1 MRTEDQVRDEAKI
14 ILGFDDSEDKVQQ
27 GTGQITTFNQ
37 LGFPGKNDKPDGW
50 YLPKET
56 NEVAI
61 ILETK
66 SEKEDLTKDKWVKEL
81 QKNIDIVN
89 LKYSKVVGLLY
100 NGADIRVFKNKEEIT
115 GIASTLQNKK
125 YYKRLYSQQKID
137 KQQIFNLTKK
147 INDCLHTEF
156 GIKNLYHRMIFTA
169 CALVAKRY
177 GAVLD
182 KKMSFAL
189 MKASILDTLQQNLAE
204 DKRLNAKLEI
214 LTDVYSQIEMNSTDN
229 QVAISNFINWV
240 SLISECVNSDYW
252 NGEDVMGIFFNEFNR
267 YKKKSESGQVFT
279 PDQDRKSVV

>member
-56 NEVAI
+56 SEVAI

-137 KQQIFNLTKK
+137 KQQIYNLTKK
-147 INDCLHTEF
+147 
-156 GIKNLYHRMIFTA
+156 MIVSIPS
-169 CALVAKRY
+169 LVLRIYIIA
-177 GAVLD
+177 
-182 KKMSFAL
+182 
-189 MKASILDTLQQNLAE
+189 
-204 DKRLNAKLEI
+204 
-214 LTDVYSQIEMNSTDN
+214 
-229 QVAISNFINWV
+229 
-240 SLISECVNSDYW
+240 
-252 NGEDVMGIFFNEFNR
+252 
-267 YKKKSESGQVFT
+267 
-279 PDQDRKSVV
+279 